1 MISSKLKK
9 LKEMKFIK
17 SIGLLTLF
25 ALLAL
30 SSCRKDKIT
39 EDDQIINPEPAV
51 FFNGSISGVIV
62 DESEEGV
69 PNAEVTFGTNS
80 MTTDENG
87 YFLFKNVSINEKGSL
102 VTAEKEGYFYN
113 AKFVGSRL
121 NKTNYTKIKMIE
133 KVLSGSFEATLGG
146 AVSTNGGANVQFNNN
161 SIKTEGGG
169 LYAGTVNVYATWLDP
184 TANDLGQRAPGDLRA
199 MNTADEQVQLTTYGM
214 IGVELE
220 GESGE
225 ALNLADG
232 QTATIEL
239 PVPSELLADAPATIP
254 LWHFDESNGY
264 WIEDGEATL
273 QGNKYVG
280 TVSHFSFWNCDDP
293 NYYVYID
300 GLITDEGGV
309 GIQNL
314 SVQILVNSNGAA
326 GYDFTDQDGV
336 YEGWVPKDLDLTIKV
351 FDNCGNE
358 IYSAAIGPFATDE
371 SIPEFSIVGTSSTFI
386 TLSGILECN
395 GTLVTDGY
403 AKITHGTSYS
413 ILSVDASGA
422 FNGTIDVCGETA
434 IDVIAYD
441 LVGTGNGPQQSVP
454 STHDISGLSE
464 LNLGSITVCEN
475 ATEHLTFE
483 IDGVSFT
490 SLEPFAFS
498 DPVEG
503 LSISMPEDSF
513 QLANFSLN
521 VLTETTGSN
530 FTPTSMGIS
539 VPDSGNQI
547 LAWCQDCTG
556 VEVDIT
562 TFEEV
567 GGLIIGEFEGTIEAQ
582 QGQPE
587 HEVSGSFKVIRDE

>member
-220 GESGE
+220 AGIAIVFAIAFGIAVDDTIHFLSKYKLERDKGKSRE
-225 ALNLADG
+225 DALHTTFKETGKAIILTSIILFFG
-232 QTATIEL
+232 FLVLFFSIH
-239 PVPSELLADAPATIP
+239 PPSR
-254 LWHFDESNGY
+254 
-264 WIEDGEATL
+264 
-273 QGNKYVG
+273 
-280 TVSHFSFWNCDDP
+280 
-293 NYYVYID
+293 
-300 GLITDEGGV
+300 
-309 GIQNL
+309 
-314 SVQILVNSNGAA
+314 
-326 GYDFTDQDGV
+326 
-336 YEGWVPKDLDLTIKV
+336 
-351 FDNCGNE
+351 
-358 IYSAAIGPFATDE
+358 AIGLLIAVTLISALVADLYL
-371 SIPEFSIVGTSSTFI
+371 IPVLIRYLTR
-386 TLSGILECN
+386 N
-395 GTLVTDGY
+395 
-403 AKITHGTSYS
+403 
-413 ILSVDASGA
+413 
-422 FNGTIDVCGETA
+422 
-434 IDVIAYD
+434 
-441 LVGTGNGPQQSVP
+441 
-454 STHDISGLSE
+454 SE
-464 LNLGSITVCEN
+464 
-475 ATEHLTFE
+475 
-483 IDGVSFT
+483 D
-490 SLEPFAFS
+490 
-498 DPVEG
+498 D
-503 LSISMPEDSF
+503 
-513 QLANFSLN
+513 
-521 VLTETTGSN
+521 
-530 FTPTSMGIS
+530 
-539 VPDSGNQI
+539 
-547 LAWCQDCTG
+547 
-556 VEVDIT
+556 
-562 TFEEV
+562 
-567 GGLIIGEFEGTIEAQ
+567 
-582 QGQPE
+582 
-587 HEVSGSFKVIRDE
+587 